1 VIGRNRDGFTLIEMM
16 IVVAIAA
23 VLVALSVPSF
33 QQWNQNQ
40 RAKSAIRELAG
51 TLMHAR
57 GEAIRT
63 GNNHI
68 VFFQQ
73 DALGAN
79 LVDAEG
85 TAVPAAVVNDD
96 RPGGADQNCRVDAN
110 ETVGVVYAEP
120 GLSWGVQ
127 NASARVPTDFGA
139 GAIGTGS
146 SFTQANGATA
156 ATWVLFRP
164 DGAPVAFAVDCTL
177 GALGSGAGAVYLN
190 NGKRDYAAVL
200 TALGGIRVHAWNEA
214 TGQWTN

>member
-1 VIGRNRDGFTLIEMM
+1 VVGRNRNGFTLIEMM
-16 IVVAIAA
+16 IVVAIVGA
-23 VLVALSVPSF
+23 LVALAIPSF
-33 QQWNQNQ
+33 QQWSQNQ
-40 RAKSAIRELAG
+40 RAKSAIRSLAG

-79 LVDAEG
+79 LVDSLG

-96 RPGGADQNCRVDAN
+96 RPGGPNQNCRIDAN

-120 GLSWGVQ
+120 GLNWGVQ
-127 NASARVPTDFGA
+127 NASVRVPTDFGT

-146 SFTQANGATA
+146 SFTQPGGGGA
-156 ATWVLFRP
+156 ATWVAFRP
-164 DGAPVAFAVDCTL
+164 DGAPIAFAVDCTL
-177 GALGSGAGAVYLN
+177 GAVGSGAGAVYLN

-200 TALGGIRVHAWNEA
+200 TVLGGIRVHAWNQS